1 MLIRLGEWSQLGSF
15 TLTRTGRG
23 QERAASPAF
32 SRPPLPARANLRPPT
47 ATYGHGRR
55 LFRGSA
61 ARPATAGCPGRRKQS
76 GVAPSAGAGAGRELA
91 RAFRLFAAAG
101 VSVVCPAP
109 ATDGQLETVHV
120 QRYVAAVRQA
130 GGHGPGPS
138 ALAFGLGTEDN
149 PVFAGLPRRAGGCI
163 TR

>member
-1 MLIRLGEWSQLGSF
+1 
-15 TLTRTGRG
+15 
-23 QERAASPAF
+23 
-32 SRPPLPARANLRPPT
+32 
-47 ATYGHGRR
+47 
-55 LFRGSA
+55 
-61 ARPATAGCPGRRKQS
+61 
-76 GVAPSAGAGAGRELA
+76 VAPSAGAGAGRELA

-149 PVFAGLPRRAGGCI
+149 PVFAGMPRRAGGLHHAMSASGFACTT
-163 TR
+163 TRLRSWPGPVT